1 MVITI
6 YWPLVLF
13 TVCASWAAGLFA
25 AQAIWA
31 WKANAPRSQAPAIIM
46 SVFLLAI
53 TAMLA
58 VNASGDWKNLFGE
71 SNLLT
76 GLDMVTIAMGLFF
89 LVAVIFFFA
98 LHKTR
103 GNIPRGLV
111 VLALIPPV
119 LLMVSVA
126 RFYSLA
132 SGTVWDS
139 PLWTLTIIGNAL
151 AMGAGTMAIIAG
163 IRKES
168 NKAVNDLITVP
179 AATFN
184 AAATLIF
191 LLWLTV
197 TGGARTAEG
206 EGLTAFGDST
216 ISPELAQQGDVI
228 AHAILPF
235 DQEIIFV
242 TLVIILGA
250 VLAMV
255 AAFLAKKNNTW
266 FVGCWLV
273 GACSMIGAFAM
284 NFVIYIVVISG
295 TMF

>member
-6 YWPLVLF
+6 YWPLVFF

-25 AQAIWA
+25 VQAIWA
-31 WKANAPRSQAPAIIM
+31 WKANAPKSQAPAIIL

-58 VNASGDWKNLFGE
+58 VNASDNWKNLFGE
-71 SNLLT
+71 NNLVT

-89 LVAVIFFFA
+89 VVAVIFFFA
-98 LHKTR
+98 MHKTR

-111 VLALIPPV
+111 ILALIPPV
-119 LLMVSVA
+119 LLVASVA

-132 SGTVWDS
+132 SGTAWDN
-139 PLWTLTIIGNAL
+139 PLWALTIAGNAL
-151 AMGAGTMAIIAG
+151 ALGAGTMSIIAG
-163 IRKES
+163 IRRES
-168 NKAVNDLITVP
+168 NKAVNDMINVP
-179 AATFN
+179 AAVFN
-184 AAATLIF
+184 AAATMVF

-197 TGGARTAEG
+197 TGGARTAPNQ
-206 EGLTAFGDST
+206 TAFGDEVIPTNVDPS
-216 ISPELAQQGDVI
+216 QGDVI
-228 AHAILPF
+228 THAILPF

-242 TLVIILGA
+242 TLVIVLGA

-273 GACSMIGAFAM
+273 GACTLIGAFAM